1 MKILNVYERVTRI
14 MKTEPETRDNDG
26 LLIALFDMQL
36 NPAVQ
41 YMPYIQVMEKRQVLG
56 LPSCESI
63 RRARQKAQEL
73 HPELKASKA
82 AADARLDK
90 RIEVEDFARSTKA

>member
-1 MKILNVYERVTRI
+1 MRIHNVYERVTKI
-14 MKTEPETRDNDG
+14 MKEEPATRDNDG
-26 LLIALFDMQL
+26 LLIARFDMEA
-36 NPAVQ
+36 NPAVE
-41 YMPYIQVMEKRQVLG
+41 YLPYIRVMARRPEFG

-82 AADARLDK
+82 TEEARLDK